1 MNIDSGIEALD
12 RRLGG
17 LRAGGVYVIAGT
29 PGSGKFTS
37 VLQFL
42 NTGIQTG
49 ERVALLAG
57 VPPEQ
62 VFEHSEHFGLELAY
76 AWKRDQ
82 LRVLGF
88 TDDFERLLLRAA
100 DPQDVFKELSDLFG
114 PDVKRVGI
122 DPGKPLW
129 ETRAGT
135 ALGNR
140 FIQWAETSGA
150 TTWVTLASDLSDT
163 PSPAT
168 EWVLQSATGVLKLER
183 LPNGLRQLWIRRIS
197 PPNDTKS
204 PITLELLPGKAF
216 QDPVGRLD
224 RRRTDAPIG
233 SERRLALLQLAT
245 DLPEEIA
252 CWARSQFEV
261 VEENQALRLLS
272 RLQDGETFG
281 TILVYLD
288 RPHSSEAV
296 DACRAIRP
304 LTTAPIVL
312 AADDRLRAADR
323 TNALDAGANDF
334 LSDNFSLVEL
344 ASRMERAAQA
354 ARGQLSHRKPLGAE
368 TAPGIAGLMDSASFA
383 CAVDARLSQADG
395 SLFTLL
401 ILRPPSALNEKLG
414 NVLLQQI
421 RGEVGDLVGKTEDGY
436 GVVLQGA
443 RPSQAGSFLSRV
455 SRVLEE
461 SGTSDRDLDIE
472 VLSGAT
478 EAERIAQV
486 VPVDVQ

>member
-1 MNIDSGIEALD
+1 MNIDSGIDPLD
-12 RRLGG
+12 RRLRGI
-17 LRAGGVYVIAGT
+17 RAGGVYVIAGT
-29 PGSGKFTS
+29 PGSGKLTS

-57 VPPEQ
+57 IPPEQ
-62 VFEHSEHFGLELAY
+62 VFEHSDHFGFELAY

-88 TDDFERLLLRAA
+88 TDDFESLLLRAA
-100 DPQDVFKELSDLFG
+100 DPQDVFKELSGFLG
-114 PDVKRVGI
+114 SGVRRVGI

-135 ALGNR
+135 TLGNR
-140 FIQWAETSGA
+140 FIQWAESSGA

-183 LPNGLRQLWIRRIS
+183 LSSGLRQIWIRRIS
-197 PPNDTKS
+197 PPSDTKS
-204 PITLELLPGKAF
+204 PITLELVSGKGF

-224 RRRTDAPIG
+224 RRSTDAPIG
-233 SERRLALLQLAT
+233 SERRLALLQLASS
-245 DLPEEIA
+245 LPQEIV
-252 CWARSQFEV
+252 CWARTRFEV
-261 VEENQALRLLS
+261 VEEKQALRLLS

-281 TILVYLD
+281 SILVYLD
-288 RPHSSEAV
+288 RPNSRNAV

-312 AADDRLRAADR
+312 AADDRLRASDR
-323 TNALDAGANDF
+323 TDALDAGANDF
-334 LSDNFSLVEL
+334 LSDNFSIVEL
-344 ASRMERAAQA
+344 ASRLERASQA
-354 ARGQLSHRKPLGAE
+354 ARGQISHRKALGDEPVPEVAE
-368 TAPGIAGLMDSASFA
+368 IMEADSFA
-383 CAVDARLSQADG
+383 QAVDTRLGQSEG

-401 ILRPPSALNEKLG
+401 ILRPPAALSKQLG
-414 NVLLQQI
+414 EILLEQI
-421 RGEVGDLVGKTEDGY
+421 RGEVGDIVGRTKGGY

-443 RPSQAGSFLSRV
+443 RPSQAGAFLSRV
-455 SRVLEE
+455 NRALQKV
-461 SGTSDRDLDIE
+461 GQSDRDIDID

-478 EAERIAQV
+478 EADRIAENI
-486 VPVDVQ
+486 PVHAQ